1 MPNDS
6 RPDAQ
11 RPEQEAVI
19 LAHGMWMGG
28 WAMQGLR
35 LLLSRLGYAACA
47 FSYRSL
53 THGLDEHARRLAARL
68 AEVRQPVVHL
78 VGHSLGGL
86 VILRYLRNYGEQ
98 RIGRVVLM
106 GTPARG
112 CMAGL
117 RIGNMAAAGRVLGAS
132 REIWRTLP
140 ETYRPQCELGVLAG
154 SRPWGLGAMLMRLP
168 GTNDG
173 VVRLEETEVA
183 GMRDRI
189 VLPVGHSGMLVSARV
204 AREVAC
210 FLERGAFDHGGR
222 GAFDHGGRGAND
234 HDRRGAND
242 HDRRGAND
250 HDRRGALD
258 HDRRGITERE
268 AGSLC
273 TRGGV

>member
-6 RPDAQ
+6 RADGQ
-11 RPEQEAVI
+11 RTQQEAVI

-35 LLLSRLGYAACA
+35 LLLSRLGYSASA

-53 THGLDEHARRLAARL
+53 AQGLDEHARRLAARM

-98 RIGRVVLM
+98 RIGRIVLM
-106 GTPARG
+106 GTPVRG

-117 RIGNMAAAGRVLGAS
+117 RIGNMTAAGRLLGAS
-132 REIWRTLP
+132 REIWRGRP
-140 ETYRPQCELGVLAG
+140 EAYRPQCELGVLAG
-154 SRPWGLGAMLMRLP
+154 SRPWGLGALLMRLP

-173 VVRLEETEVA
+173 VVRLEETDVA

-222 GAFDHGGRGAND
+222 GAFDHGGRGAFD
-234 HDRRGAND
+234 HG
-242 HDRRGAND
+242 G
-250 HDRRGALD
+250 RGALD
-258 HDRRGITERE
+258 HGGRGAFDRDGPGALDHETRTP
-268 AGSLC
+268 S
-273 TRGGV
+273 TRGGA